1 MITRVTEHQPR
12 QRACFLPYIACG
24 RRNRVYPSYRIDRAH
39 YETISNLKRHAFRAL
54 RGSGLACTA
63 CPAHAANDEFLR
75 DTIPHRTCLQL
86 LRLEICASHHYLIF
100 TTAQKVLVQNYPS
113 TRAGFRDIHIGKC
126 WLEYKQLW
134 CCKTDSMALYALCSI
149 SMPLNTILVF

>member
-1 MITRVTEHQPR
+1 MIIRVTQHQPR

-86 LRLEICASHHYLIF
+86 LRVSRSAHRIIISSSRRRRRY
-100 TTAQKVLVQNYPS
+100 
-113 TRAGFRDIHIGKC
+113 
-126 WLEYKQLW
+126 W
-134 CCKTDSMALYALCSI
+134 CKTTHPHVLAFVTFTLVNADWSTSNYDVVRQIQWHFMLCV
-149 SMPLNTILVF
+149 LLVCH